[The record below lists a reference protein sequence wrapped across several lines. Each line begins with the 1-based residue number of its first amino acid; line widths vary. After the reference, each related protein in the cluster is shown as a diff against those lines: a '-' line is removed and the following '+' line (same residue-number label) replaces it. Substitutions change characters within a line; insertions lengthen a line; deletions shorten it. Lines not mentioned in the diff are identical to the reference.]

1 MLAKILDQRHADY
14 DHAALET
21 YEALYEGGHEF
32 RERLATFLPKAPM
45 EGAERYRERMQ
56 FATYTN
62 HTAPLVDMIG
72 AWLFAKP
79 PTVDG
84 LPDDR
89 RAWLD
94 DVDGRGTDWSA
105 WWREPFTRANC
116 DGRAYVLANLPKRP
130 ADAVFASKADEE
142 AAGLST
148 PFLVSLEA
156 ENVINWQD
164 DDRGNLAAVM
174 IRTCETVQASLLEP
188 ARKVIRWTLIDAV
201 QIQRW
206 EFECKP
212 EKPHPE
218 PTDDI
223 PIAAGYPVVHNMG
236 RFPVVRA
243 TFPPGMH
250 ALRKLADPAT
260 ALLRTEHDHDWALRV
275 GAHPLLVVTT
285 TEGASG
291 KPIVASGAY
300 SALTRDASGEDKMAY
315 CEPSGG
321 SYAARLEWID
331 HQLDALHRVVQ
342 QMATAMSSDSSSAG
356 AKSAAAKMA
365 DWKSMEVMLT
375 AYADIMRTAME
386 QVLDIVAGAAMFAL
400 DRATLS
406 VGGMAGWAEADIVD
420 VVATFAAA
428 FPEIKSPTFRKMAAK
443 GMARRLLPDIDA
455 ETMAK
460 IEAELDDA
468 DYDDVPILA
477 PMVDEDGAE
486 TGANA
491 DEEADAGKGGA
502 KGAAKK

>member
-1 MLAKILDQRHADY
+1 MIARILDQRHADH
-14 DHAALET
+14 DHAAMET

-32 RERLATFLPKAPM
+32 QERRATFLPKAPM
-45 EGAERYRERMQ
+45 EGDERYRERMQ

-116 DGRAYVLANLPKRP
+116 DGRAYVLVNLPKRP
-130 ADAVFASKADEE
+130 DGAEFASKADEE

-174 IRTCETVQASLLEP
+174 IRTCETIQPSLLEA
-188 ARKVIRWTLIDAV
+188 ARKVIRWTLIDAT

-206 EFECKP
+206 EFECKK

-218 PTDDI
+218 PDDEI
-223 PIAAGYPVVHNMG
+223 PVAAGYPITHNMG

-243 TFPPGMH
+243 QLPPGMH

-275 GAHPLLVVTT
+275 GAHPLLTVTT
-285 TEGASG
+285 SEGATG
-291 KPIVASGAY
+291 KPIVATGAY
-300 SALTRDASGEDKMAY
+300 LALQRDASGADEAAY

-342 QMATAMSSDSSSAG
+342 QMATAMSSDASSTG
-356 AKSAAAKMA
+356 GRSAAAKIA

-386 QVLDIVAGAAMFAL
+386 QVLDIVAGPAMFDL
-400 DRATLS
+400 DRKTLS
-406 VGGMAGWAEADIVD
+406 VGGMAGWAEADIAD

-428 FPEIKSPTFRKMAAK
+428 FPEIKSPTFRKLAAK
-443 GMARRLLPDIDA
+443 GMARRLLPDADA
-455 ETMAK
+455 VVMAT
-460 IEAELDDA
+460 IEKELDDA

-477 PMVDEDGAE
+477 PMVDEGAPE
-486 TGANA
+486 TGGGA
-491 DEEADAGKGGA
+491 DEEADVGAGKGGA
-502 KGAAKK
+502 KK